1 MGRKKKR
8 GARGSL
14 KPSPGCNGETV
25 AGGALGVTGY
35 ELLRQQSIRDNML
48 RMQRLG
54 ILDLSLNLASHF
66 LPPKRPRRNPPHHK
80 LSLPSPSQPLRRSSR
95 NVLKLCLRV
104 EEYHHKLWL
113 FLFRLKSMS
122 PVSYSELRPKTKS
135 QFSMA
140 LLNNESHTRKGS
152 KPEVY
157 SEEHEELLGDCKTS
171 WTLFVD
177 GYNKEG
183 KRIYDQVKGKTCHQ
197 CRQKTLGYRTH
208 CSKCKLIQ
216 GQFCGDC
223 LYMRYGENVIE
234 ANKNP
239 SWICPVCRGIC
250 NCSLCRQA
258 KGWMPTGPM
267 YKKVDAIKPVSEL
280 GFKSVAHYLI
290 QTRRAKTSSEDPDAE
305 ILVSAKTPQ
314 SMADTGAHALQ
325 IISLDAD
332 TEADGCP
339 KSQHDNNDDNKY
351 EAIQEVAGTEVHH
364 LDANGAYVKDDGN
377 EDESSDA

>member
-8 GARGSL
+8 GARGIL
-14 KPSPGCNGETV
+14 KPSPGCSGETV

-48 RMQRLG
+48 RMQTLG

-95 NVLKLCLRV
+95 
-104 EEYHHKLWL
+104 
-113 FLFRLKSMS
+113 LKSMS
-122 PVSYSELRPKTKS
+122 PVSYSELRPKMKS

-140 LLNNESHTRKGS
+140 LMSNESHTRKGS

-157 SEEHEELLGDCKTS
+157 AEEHEELLGDCKTS
-171 WTLFVD
+171 WTLFID

-267 YKKVDAIKPVSEL
+267 YKKVSEL

-332 TEADGCP
+332 MEADGCP

-377 EDESSDA
+377 EDESSGLGICLNPHMEPSVVDQPFPNLP